1 MQCRALGR
9 TGLESSEIGLAVSG
23 STAYRRDKFIIQGHL
38 CTIYEEEQYT

>member
-9 TGLESSEIGLAVSG
+9 TGLSISEIVLAVSG
-23 STAYRRDKFIIQGHL
+23 STAYRREKFIIQGHL